1 MRISWISTAGL
12 AVATACGGA
21 DGSTAWAGSMDTMPD
36 GRVVVTN
43 PAEGMWP
50 AGPGWRVVEEIR
62 IGAEDGTGPEVL
74 GQISVLAE
82 DAGGR
87 IWALESGDQEFRVFG
102 ADGRFIRTVG
112 RKGGGPGEMRQVSGV
127 AETRDGHLMVVDMQ
141 GGRISVFDTAGSFL
155 RGIPLSGGFVISP
168 WPGGVDSAGYFY
180 NVIPRPVAGGF
191 EWALLRYDSA
201 MTPLD
206 TLIPPRQMVR
216 QQFEH
221 RSGQG
226 NMMSV
231 SVPFTPSMAWRLT
244 RAGDFWVIHTGTYEL
259 FRQSARGD
267 TIRVVTKPFET
278 MPVTSSEKD
287 SALARLKWFTD
298 QGGKVDRSRIPDVKP
313 AVQGFQVGD
322 DGYLWVNAI
331 QSDTGSQRR
340 VFEIFDP
347 EGRFLGEVRLP
358 FPLMSYPAP
367 ILRRDRLIGV
377 TQDDAGVPYIVRARI
392 ER

>member
-1 MRISWISTAGL
+1 MSVIATASL
-12 AVATACGGA
+12 AVAVAAACGGA
-21 DGSTAWAGSMDTMPD
+21 EGSDGWAGSMDTMPD

-50 AGPGWRVVEEIR
+50 AGQGWRVVEEIR
-62 IGAEDGTGPEVL
+62 IGAEDGNGPEVL
-74 GQISVLAE
+74 GRISALVE

-87 IWALESGDQEFRVFG
+87 IWALEADDQAFRVFG

-155 RGIPLSGGFVISP
+155 RGIPLSGGFVIIP
-168 WPGGVDSAGYFY
+168 WPGGIDSAGYFY
-180 NVIPRPVAGGF
+180 NAIPRPVSGGF
-191 EWALLRYDSA
+191 EWALVRYDSA

-206 TLIPPRQMVR
+206 TLIPPRPPEPNA
-216 QQFEH
+216 FEH
-221 RSGQG
+221 
-226 NMMSV
+226 V
-231 SVPFTPSMAWRLT
+231 SSRGSLRAGVPFTPGLRWQLT
-244 RAGDFWVIHTGTYEL
+244 RQGDFWVIHTGTYEL

-267 TIRVVTKPFET
+267 TIRVLTKPFET
-278 MPVTSSEKD
+278 VPVTSAEKD

-298 QGGKVDRSRIPDVKP
+298 QGGKVDRSRIPDTKP
-313 AVQGFQVGD
+313 AVEWFRVAE
-322 DGYLWVNAI
+322 DGYLWVNAV
-331 QSDTGSQRR
+331 QADTGAQRR

-358 FPLMSYPAP
+358 FPLMSSPAP
-367 ILRRDRLIGV
+367 ILRPDRLIGV

>member
-1 MRISWISTAGL
+1 
-12 AVATACGGA
+12 
-21 DGSTAWAGSMDTMPD
+21 MDTMPD

-50 AGPGWRVVEEIR
+50 AGQSWRVVEEIR
-62 IGAEDGTGPEVL
+62 IGAEDGTGPDVL
-74 GQISVLAE
+74 GRISALVE

-87 IWALESGDQEFRVFG
+87 IWALESDDQEFRVFG

-155 RGIPLSGGFVISP
+155 RGIPLSGGFVIIP
-168 WPGGVDSAGYFY
+168 WPGGIDSAGYLY
-180 NVIPRPVAGGF
+180 NAIPRPVSGGF
-191 EWALLRYDSA
+191 EWALVKYDSA

-216 QQFEH
+216 HQFEH
-221 RSGQG
+221 RSGPG
-226 NMMSV
+226 SMMSA

-259 FRQSARGD
+259 FRQSAKGD
-267 TIRVVTKPFET
+267 TIRVVTKPFEPV
-278 MPVTSSEKD
+278 PVTSAEKD

-298 QGGKVDRSRIPDVKP
+298 QGGKVDRSRIPDTKP
-313 AVQGFQVGD
+313 AVEWFRVAE
-322 DGYLWVNAI
+322 DGYLWVSAV
-331 QSDTGSQRR
+331 QADTGAQRR

-358 FPLMSYPAP
+358 FPLMSNPAP
-367 ILRRDRLIGV
+367 ILRHDRLIGV

>member
-1 MRISWISTAGL
+1 
-12 AVATACGGA
+12 
-21 DGSTAWAGSMDTMPD
+21 
-36 GRVVVTN
+36 VVTN
-43 PAEGMWP
+43 PAEGLWP
-50 AGPGWRVVEEIR
+50 AGQGWRVVEEIR

-74 GQISVLAE
+74 GRISALVE

-87 IWALESGDQEFRVFG
+87 IWALESDDQEFRVFG

-112 RKGGGPGEMRQVSGV
+112 RKGGGPGEMRQVSGA

-155 RGIPLSGGFVISP
+155 RGIPLSGGFVIIP
-168 WPGGVDSAGYFY
+168 WPGGIDSAGYLY
-180 NVIPRPVAGGF
+180 NAIPRPVSGEF
-191 EWALLRYDSA
+191 EWALVRYDSA

-206 TLIPPRQMVR
+206 TLIPPRRMVR
-216 QQFEH
+216 DQFEH
-221 RSGQG
+221 RTGPGS
-226 NMMSV
+226 MMSA

-244 RAGDFWVIHTGTYEL
+244 RQGDFWVILTGTYEL

-278 MPVTSSEKD
+278 VPVTSAEKD

-298 QGGKVDRSRIPDVKP
+298 QGGKVDRSRIPDTKP
-313 AVQGFQVGD
+313 AVEWFRVAE
-322 DGYLWVNAI
+322 DGYLWVNAV
-331 QSDTGSQRR
+331 QADTGAQRR

-347 EGRFLGEVRLP
+347 EGRFLGEIRLP
-358 FPLMSYPAP
+358 FPLMSNPAP